1 MPDILLLL
9 LGMALLW
16 KGADAVVNGA
26 VAVARHYKVSE
37 IAIGL
42 TLVSMG
48 TSLPELL
55 VNVVASF
62 RGSADL
68 AIGNVLGSN
77 VANILLILGVAAIV
91 RALPIRDETLYS
103 EIPFSMT
110 AALLVGFLANAHI
123 FSQETFS
130 QERFLFLGRFD
141 GVILLAFFG
150 LFGAYIYRAW
160 GTGAAS
166 AREGSENGS
175 LLKPMAGFTAGSV
188 GLALGGHWTVE
199 GALGIGAALGVSDS
213 LMGLTVVA
221 VGTSLPELV
230 TSVLAARRG
239 QADLA
244 VGNAVGSN
252 IFNLLWVL
260 GVSTLIRPLPFEV
273 VSNID
278 IVAVLAATAL
288 LLFAIASGR
297 PSAIDRRE
305 GAVFLLAYVCY
316 IGFVIQRG

>member
-1 MPDILLLL
+1 MTADALILVVG
-9 LGMALLW
+9 LGLLW
-16 KGADAVVNGA
+16 KGADATVNGA
-26 VAVARHYKVSE
+26 LAVARRLNVSE

-42 TLVSMG
+42 TLVSVG
-48 TSLPELL
+48 TSLPELV

-62 RGSADL
+62 RGNADL
-68 AIGNVLGSN
+68 AIANVLGSN
-77 VANILLILGVAAIV
+77 IANILLILGVAAFV
-91 RALPIRDETLYS
+91 CALPIRDATLYS

-123 FSQETFS
+123 LSQESTPS
-130 QERFLFLGRFD
+130 LSRLD
-141 GVILLAFFG
+141 GAILLGFFG

-160 GTGAAS
+160 GAEQAGVPKRAPP
-166 AREGSENGS
+166 RS
-175 LLKPMAGFTAGSV
+175 LLKPLAAFALGCA
-188 GLALGGHWTVE
+188 GLALGGHCVVS
-199 GALGIGAALGVSDS
+199 GAVRIGAALGVSES

-260 GVSTLIRPLPFEV
+260 GVSTLIRPLPFDV
-273 VSNID
+273 VSNVD
-278 IVAVLAATAL
+278 LVAILAATAL
-288 LLFAIASGR
+288 LLFAVASGK

-305 GAVFLLAYVCY
+305 GGIFLLAYTCHIV
-316 IGFVIQRG
+316 FVIQRG